1 MGSDCFCIVFTSNG
15 VIYGVM
21 SETIALEIPVIAL
34 MIADFVHTV
43 DPDRT
48 ADLQCLPSSLLNG
61 DKTVRTER
69 FEILLYAFFGALWV
83 NVQTKV

>member
-1 MGSDCFCIVFTSNG
+1 MVLCQKP
-15 VIYGVM
+15 
-21 SETIALEIPVIAL
+21 ALEIPLIAL

-48 ADLQCLPSSLLNG
+48 ADLQCLPSSLLTL

-69 FEILLYAFFGALWV
+69 IVILSSDFLAFYGLTF
-83 NVQTKV
+83 KRKCR